1 MLHYQKK
8 YKVNSMQ
15 KIILVLLTLSLSLFA
30 YEIVQTPINFGETR
44 VKLTK
49 QYIKEHYGLEVKD
62 IKIVPKIVLVHYT
75 AIDSYEKSIKR
86 FKSQTLPSDRPEII
100 QAGALNVSAHFMV
113 ERDGT
118 IHQLMPLDFMAR
130 HVIGLNY
137 NAIGIENVGG
147 KERAEN
153 LTVEQLSANIFLVNY
168 LKKKFPT
175 IEYVVGHHEYRCFE
189 KTPLWLELDD
199 GYRTTKYDPGPIF
212 MRDLRANIQGFKA
225 APCD

>member
-1 MLHYQKK
+1 
-8 YKVNSMQ
+8 MQ
-15 KIILVLLTLSLSLFA
+15 KIILISLILSLSALA
-30 YEIVQTPINFGETR
+30 GQIKQTPINFGDIR
-44 VKLTK
+44 ISLTK
-49 QYIKEHYGLEVKD
+49 EYIKNHYGLDVKN
-62 IKIVPKIVLVHYT
+62 IKIIPKIVLIHYT
-75 AIDSYEKSIKR
+75 AIDTYEKSLAR

-100 QAGALNVSAHFMV
+100 KASALNVSTHFMV

-137 NAIGIENVGG
+137 NSIGIENVGG
-147 KERAEN
+147 EGYIQD
-153 LTVEQLSANIFLVNY
+153 LTVDQLLANIFLVNY

-189 KTPLWLELDD
+189 RTDLWLEKDD
-199 GYRTTKYDPGPIF
+199 GYRTQKHDPGMIF
-212 MRDLRANIQGFKA
+212 MRDLRANIKGFKE